1 MYQIIDGIKCISVN
15 DWIQA
20 GLTQNQFK
28 KDSQRGYLKIYR
40 RGIRGNTLIDVKSI
54 KRPDRLQVIER
65 AYGPVDGSDKVI
77 EGKIELDP
85 KAAYYYTT
93 YRDDT
98 GVGLS
103 EERQQLY
110 INGASI
116 LNSLMKELDAKR
128 KTKASLNNKVKWGEW
143 WDHCVKVA
151 KEYNETPE
159 IAGGLPHVL
168 PLNPRRF
175 EDKFKQHKE
184 FGYETL
190 VKQSSFL
197 KNAEK
202 INDDA
207 KEWVI
212 ARFASNINKTT
223 IYQLFDE
230 YNEKAKIEGWKTIRE
245 PATLHLFLNRPEI
258 KPLWFGARF
267 GELKAKEKY
276 TRQHKTLLPTVRDS
290 LWYADGTKLNYF
302 YRDEN
307 GKVATCSVYEVID
320 VYSECLLGHHISKSE
335 DFEAQYYAFKQA
347 MQFSGFKPYEIKF
360 DNQGGHK
367 KLQSGQFFKNL
378 SRLAINTQPYNGR
391 SKTIESIFGRFQS
404 AYLHRDWFFTG
415 QNVTAKKLESKA
427 NMEFILSNVTNL
439 PTLDEIKKLYDQR
452 RKEWNESTH
461 YDTGVKRIDMYR
473 SSYNE
478 KSQKIE
484 LIDMIKM
491 FGVISSTPIT
501 YRSSGIIMEVKRQ
514 KYTWEVL
521 DIDGKPDFEFL
532 KSNVDRKFYIG
543 YDMEDMSTVSL
554 YSKTST
560 GEYRFET
567 IAQKYIEIHRAKQE
581 QDDLDASFIAWT
593 DKQNKQLRE
602 ELQDKAETILEKQGL
617 HPSQSGLNM
626 PQPRGLNHG
635 KRKRE
640 KVLVEIGNYQKNE
653 SNLVPDTDIYSRY

>member
-1 MYQIIDGIKCISVN
+1 MYQIIDGVKCITVN
-15 DWIQA
+15 DWIEA
-20 GLTQNQFK
+20 GLTKNQLW
-28 KDSQRGYLKIYR
+28 KDSQKEYITIFRQGKN
-40 RGIRGNTLIDVKSI
+40 GNTLIDVKSI

-65 AYGPVDGSDKVI
+65 AYGPVDGCDKVI

-85 KAAYYYTT
+85 KAAYYYST

-110 INGASI
+110 VNGASI
-116 LNSLMKELDAKR
+116 LNSLMKELEAKR
-128 KTKASLNNKVKWGEW
+128 KTRARLTKGVKWGEW
-143 WDHCVKVA
+143 WDYCVKVA
-151 KEYNETPE
+151 KEYNETPA
-159 IAGGLPHVL
+159 IAGGLPHTL

-175 EDKFKQHKE
+175 EQKFKQYKE
-184 FGYETL
+184 TGYYAL
-190 VKQSSFL
+190 IKQSSFVC
-197 KNAEK
+197 NSEK
-202 INDDA
+202 LTDEG
-207 KEWVI
+207 KEFAI
-212 ARFASNINKTT
+212 ALFASNIDKLT

-230 YNEKAKIEGWKTIRE
+230 YNKKAIIEGWKTIRE
-245 PATLHLFLNRPEI
+245 PATLNLFLNRPEI

-276 TRQHKTLLPTVRDS
+276 IRQHKTRLPTRRDS

-302 YRDEN
+302 YRNEN
-307 GKVATCSVYEVID
+307 GEVATCTVYEVID
-320 VYSECLLGHHISKSE
+320 VYSECFLGYHISNSE
-335 DFEAQYYAFKQA
+335 NFEAQYYAFKKA

-367 KLQSGQFFKNL
+367 KLQAGQFFKNL

-391 SKTIESIFGRFQS
+391 SKTIESVFGRFQAS
-404 AYLHRDWFFTG
+404 YLHRDWFFTG

-427 NMEFILSNVTNL
+427 NMEFILSNKANL
-439 PTLDEIKKLYDQR
+439 PTLDEIKKLYEQR
-452 RKEWNESTH
+452 RNEWNESTH
-461 YDTGVKRIDMYR
+461 FDTGKKRIDMYR
-473 SSYNE
+473 SSFNE
-478 KSQKIE
+478 QSQKIE
-484 LIDMIKM
+484 LTDMIKM
-491 FGVISSTPIT
+491 FGVISSTPVT
-501 YRSSGIIMEVKRQ
+501 YRSNGITMEVKRQ

-532 KSNVDRKFYIG
+532 KNNIDRKFYIG

-554 YSKTST
+554 YTKTST

-567 IAQKYIEIHRAKQE
+567 IAQKYIEIHRAKQD
-581 QDDLDASFIAWT
+581 QDELDNAFISWT

-602 ELQDKAETILEKQGL
+602 ELQEKAETILEKQGL
-617 HPSQSGLNM
+617 HPSQQGLNM

-640 KVLVEIGNYQKNE
+640 KVLVEIGGFQKNE